1 MPLFR
6 TKSHFRVP
14 TLKLGPLILS
24 IVVGVVVAVLAGL
37 VLFEPRPP
45 LRHFEVPISSDRFSH

>member
-1 MPLFR
+1 VPLFR

-14 TLKLGPLILS
+14 ALKVGPLILS
-24 IVVGVVVAVLAGL
+24 IIAGVVIAVLAVL